1 MNCPHC
7 ANDIPEGSKFCNHCG
22 LSPEA
27 KPQQNNGKNVLMFML
42 GVFVTALLAVGLY
55 FWSGVSKTPSNPTT
69 TQAAPAPSAPPAPV
83 FVPVTKN
90 LVEGQLIVR
99 AGGMVKYKLQI
110 DTTKMRNPIVSGS
123 FRASGGRGNDIQ
135 VVLADEDSLENLLNG
150 HKVPSLYKT
159 QPITNG
165 KLDVPITESGTYY
178 LVFNNRFSMLSPKQV
193 FADVTLTYEEQQQ

>member
-7 ANDIPEGSKFCNHCG
+7 ANDIPDASKFCNHCG

-42 GVFVTALLAVGLY
+42 GVFVTALLAIGFY
-55 FWSGVSKTPSNPTT
+55 FWSGASRPSTPLIA
-69 TQAAPAPSAPPAPV
+69 QAAAPAPRAPV

-99 AGGMVKYKLQI
+99 AGSMVKYKLQI
-110 DTTKMRNPIVSGS
+110 DTTKMRNPVVSGS
-123 FRASGGRGNDIQ
+123 FRASGGRSNDIQ

-165 KLDVPITESGTYY
+165 KLDVSIAESGTCY
-178 LVFNNRFSMLSPKQV
+178 LVFNNKFSPFSPKQV
-193 FADVTLTYEEQQQ
+193 FADVNLTYEEQQP